1 MLPVE
6 LASRMLPQ
14 DVIAPVG
21 ALLLVNE
28 HDLYF
33 AVTVSKSSVLIL
45 KCTVQMLKLAVVI
58 CIMIYETFWK

>member
-6 LASRMLPQ
+6 FASRVLPQ
-14 DVIAPVG
+14 NVIASTG

-28 HDLYF
+28 HDLNF

-58 CIMIYETFWK
+58 CIVIDETFWV

>member
-6 LASRMLPQ
+6 FPSRMLPQ

-28 HDLYF
+28 HDFNF
-33 AVTVSKSSVLIL
+33 AVTVSKCSVLIL
-45 KCTVQMLKLAVVI
+45 KCTVQMLKLTVVT
-58 CIMIYETFWK
+58 CIMIYETFWA